1 MRNEITICRN
11 DILGMPTCGAPGPN
25 GPFRPL
31 LLAVAFLV
39 LAAAGIAAHATTDS
53 PLASTSQRARFIAV
67 NLGDDETREADEEL
81 VQYLN
86 NMADSVHFSLELASY
101 ESVVETLA
109 RWSDDEP
116 FMARLTPYVYLAA
129 VSLGADLVPIATYRS
144 KATGRTTYNS
154 YLVVRRKD
162 FRSQREE
169 FDAAGPTPEMVLQH
183 IRDRNEEKERVRF
196 RYHNRFSTSSYYLP
210 SLFFLENHVFSM
222 DRAHGTLAAID
233 ARNEADS
240 SSELVRMVARGGED
254 GADIAAVWDGT
265 KNKFCGKQAKPQD
278 RKVCSKVYFVRLPTT
293 LPNDL
298 LVCSASMSNWSKK
311 EIATAIR
318 VMGDLDKGDFLRWED
333 IRQSRETRAAR
344 AALTDLV
351 RRSRQSQAAVTID
364 VQADPESSPPV
375 LAWQKKAVEEAIA
388 LAGTEFTLWKPQ
400 FHRKADFEWKLR
412 LTHDGAAELISEPRG
427 FLRADEARQRHVMSF
442 VDKVDLIDRTTDF
455 ITSRMHR
462 IRRVWP
468 YWEKPTVIRD
478 LPFALPRR
486 GAKLKISRI
495 EWETF
500 DQNGYISDPR
510 GRFES
515 TVDYSDFYKLQLS
528 ESAFPRDEAGSLE
541 LDPMSNVWY
550 RVLLVREQRES
561 GVLRALT
568 WIFVALLA
576 LAAAGTV
583 VDLLEPEWLR
593 RLGARAAKV
602 AETRTLPVTGGAA
615 HAR

>member
-1 MRNEITICRN
+1 MREKSIDRSSQR
-11 DILGMPTCGAPGPN
+11 PPGPILA
-25 GPFRPL
+25 RA
-31 LLAVAFLV
+31 LLAIAI
-39 LAAAGIAAHATTDS
+39 LALASTGSAGHATIDS

-86 NMADSVHFSLELASY
+86 NMADSVYFSLELSSY

-109 RWSDDEP
+109 RWKDDEP

-144 KATGRTTYNS
+144 KATDQTTYNS
-154 YLVVRRKD
+154 YLVVRRRD
-162 FRSQREE
+162 FQSQSDD
-169 FDAAGPTPEMVLQH
+169 FDAEGPTPEMVIRH
-183 IRDRNEEKERVRF
+183 IRARNDKKQRVRF

-222 DRAHGTLAAID
+222 DRAHGSLAAVE
-233 ARNEADS
+233 ARNEAES
-240 SSELVRMVARGGED
+240 SSELVRMVAGGGED

-265 KNKFCGKQAKPQD
+265 KNKFCGKEAKPED

-298 LVCSASMSNWSKK
+298 LVCSASMSDWSKK

-364 VQADPESSPPV
+364 VQADSESSPPV

-412 LTHDGAAELISEPRG
+412 LTHDGAAELTSEPRG
-427 FLRADEARQRHVMSF
+427 FLRAHEARQRHVMSF
-442 VDKVDLIDRTTDF
+442 VDKVDLIDRTTHF

-462 IRRVWP
+462 IRYVWP

-486 GAKLKISRI
+486 GARLKISRI
-495 EWETF
+495 EWESF

-510 GRFES
+510 GHFES

-528 ESAFPRDEAGSLE
+528 AAAFPHNEEGSLE
-541 LDPMSNVWY
+541 LDPMSNAWY

-576 LAAAGTV
+576 LAAVGTV
-583 VDLLEPEWLR
+583 LDLWQPEWLA
-593 RLGARAAKV
+593 RLGARTARLSAS
-602 AETRTLPVTGGAA
+602 RTPPLTGGPA